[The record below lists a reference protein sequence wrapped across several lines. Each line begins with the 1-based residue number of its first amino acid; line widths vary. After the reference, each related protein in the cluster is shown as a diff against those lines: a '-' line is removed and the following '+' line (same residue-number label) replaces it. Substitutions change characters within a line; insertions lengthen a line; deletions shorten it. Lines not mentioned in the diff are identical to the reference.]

1 MQSTCCA
8 RLCKVLGAAE
18 PITLTG
24 KEVARLPVSQA
35 TGTSKKRTKPKKY
48 IYIGSPVSAWKKG
61 ECPGCLHSGLNL
73 QPLFLLP
80 CPPEK
85 SVEGKG
91 EDPGCWREGAAL
103 CADHNPWLWPCQG
116 KQGQLCAVL
125 FMPSP
130 PGVVPA
136 LGSFPFQFP

>member
-1 MQSTCCA
+1 M
-8 RLCKVLGAAE
+8 
-18 PITLTG
+18 G

-35 TGTSKKRTKPKKY
+35 TGTSKKTKKY

-61 ECPGCLHSGLNL
+61 EHPGCLHSGLNL
-73 QPLFLLP
+73 QPLFLLS

-85 SVEGKG
+85 SVEVKG

-116 KQGQLCAVL
+116 KQG
-125 FMPSP
+125 
-130 PGVVPA
+130 PA
-136 LGSFPFQFP
+136 LCGAFHALPTRCGSSTGAVPLPIPLSPGGS